1 MQQNLHQCNKIPVQL
16 NGVVLMLVG
25 MGAVE
30 MGGVVEGAVVGV
42 EFVRAVEVGA
52 EVVLHFVVLM

>member
-1 MQQNLHQCNKIPVQL
+1 
-16 NGVVLMLVG
+16 MLVG

-30 MGGVVEGAVVGV
+30 MGVVVEGAVVGV